1 MSLGGKKK
9 KKTTSDRPKTNFT
22 YSKSVTAFSS
32 VTGMNEMTF
41 LLKPSM
47 HAVSCELANTWSGGV
62 EETYMRLR
70 CGLGLFSVGAFTT
83 QRYLVGNFRSF
94 SVTATGWP

>member
-1 MSLGGKKK
+1 MSLRRGKM
-9 KKTTSDRPKTNFT
+9 TSDRPKTDFT

-47 HAVSCELANTWSGGV
+47 HAVSGELANTWSGGV
-62 EETYMRLR
+62 EEAYMRLR
-70 CGLGLFSVGAFTT
+70 CGLCLFSVGAFAP
-83 QRYLVGNFRSF
+83 QRYLVGNFLSF
-94 SVTATGWP
+94 SATATGWP